1 VGHWAHDGEY
11 DLWDGTLKIMPS
23 SYSKDT
29 GEHMEQE
36 PGYRKDM
43 GTPRLHVQ
51 VGWAEAEG
59 SLVLAS

>member
-1 VGHWAHDGEY
+1 
-11 DLWDGTLKIMPS
+11 MPS